1 MVTKKQFGFISIG
14 IMTSILLTGCMTPM
28 DAAKGVS
35 MAKDAGLKNVATRL
49 YKRNKEHTCNWT
61 PIGIVNAEMGGNPT
75 EYKAYKQYCGHSIG
89 E

>member
-1 MVTKKQFGFISIG
+1 MVTIKQFGFISIG
-14 IMTSILLTGCMTPM
+14 ILVSILLAACTPM
-28 DAAKGVS
+28 DAVNGVS
-35 MAKDAGLKNVATRL
+35 MAKRAGIKTVATKL

-61 PIGIVNAEMGGNPT
+61 PIGIVNAEMGDNPT